1 MEKELNIPEGTEVTE
16 PLKIY
21 LNEIGQIPLLDAE
34 EEKELGRRSVDGDE
48 EARRR
53 LEEGNLRLV
62 VSIAKHYTGRGIP
75 LMDLIQEGNIGL
87 MRAVEKYDFTK
98 ENRFSTYAS
107 WWIKEAIQRAID
119 QQSREIRVPVHVA
132 EAMKKVQ
139 RISKELQQ
147 SLGREATPEEIAEKL
162 GDKST
167 EDVKNILSYLQNPV
181 SLETPVGE
189 DGENNL
195 GDMVEDKASPTPEEA
210 MNLLVQKEE
219 VSELLNALNDR
230 EKQVIRLNELI
241 GFEAI
246 PKDLLEN
253 SGTFLTKMV
262 SSLINTT
269 YSFAANVFMMLVILY
284 FMLLKGRKMERHIN
298 SYVPFKGKSLCLLKQ
313 EVKTIIFSNAL
324 GIPIVML
331 SQALA
336 ACLIY
341 WLLGMNNIVFWA
353 FVTAVC
359 GLIPMIGTVIVS
371 VPLGAYMI
379 YSGELWQGI
388 LMIALGV
395 LVIANVD
402 NLCRMILMN
411 KVADTHPLIVI
422 FGVILGIPLFGFWG
436 IIFGPLLISG
446 FLLLM
451 KIYYK
456 EYNLLPQEAQARE
469 NAAETRCGRE

>member
-139 RISKELQQ
+139 CISKELQQ

-230 EKQVIRLNELI
+230 EKQVIRLRYGLEDGKTHTLEEIGEELKVTRERVRQI
-241 GFEAI
+241 ESRA
-246 PKDLLEN
+246 
-253 SGTFLTKMV
+253 
-262 SSLINTT
+262 
-269 YSFAANVFMMLVILY
+269 
-284 FMLLKGRKMERHIN
+284 MEKLR
-298 SYVPFKGKSLCLLKQ
+298 
-313 EVKTIIFSNAL
+313 
-324 GIPIVML
+324 
-331 SQALA
+331 
-336 ACLIY
+336 
-341 WLLGMNNIVFWA
+341 
-353 FVTAVC
+353 
-359 GLIPMIGTVIVS
+359 
-371 VPLGAYMI
+371 
-379 YSGELWQGI
+379 
-388 LMIALGV
+388 
-395 LVIANVD
+395 
-402 NLCRMILMN
+402 N
-411 KVADTHPLIVI
+411 K
-422 FGVILGIPLFGFWG
+422 
-436 IIFGPLLISG
+436 
-446 FLLLM
+446 
-451 KIYYK
+451 
-456 EYNLLPQEAQARE
+456 
-469 NAAETRCGRE
+469 AER

>member
-119 QQSREIRVPVHVA
+119 QQSREIREPVHVA

-230 EKQVIRLNELI
+230 EKQVIRLRYGLEDGKTHTLEEIGEELKVTRERVRQI
-241 GFEAI
+241 ESRA
-246 PKDLLEN
+246 
-253 SGTFLTKMV
+253 
-262 SSLINTT
+262 
-269 YSFAANVFMMLVILY
+269 
-284 FMLLKGRKMERHIN
+284 MEKLR
-298 SYVPFKGKSLCLLKQ
+298 
-313 EVKTIIFSNAL
+313 
-324 GIPIVML
+324 
-331 SQALA
+331 
-336 ACLIY
+336 
-341 WLLGMNNIVFWA
+341 
-353 FVTAVC
+353 
-359 GLIPMIGTVIVS
+359 
-371 VPLGAYMI
+371 
-379 YSGELWQGI
+379 
-388 LMIALGV
+388 
-395 LVIANVD
+395 
-402 NLCRMILMN
+402 N
-411 KVADTHPLIVI
+411 K
-422 FGVILGIPLFGFWG
+422 
-436 IIFGPLLISG
+436 
-446 FLLLM
+446 
-451 KIYYK
+451 
-456 EYNLLPQEAQARE
+456 
-469 NAAETRCGRE
+469 AER

>member
-107 WWIKEAIQRAID
+107 WWIKEAMQRAID

-132 EAMKKVQ
+132 ENMKKVQ
-139 RISKELQQ
+139 KISKDLQQ
-147 SLGREATPEEIAEKL
+147 KFGREATPEEIAAEMK
-162 GDKST
+162 DKSP
-167 EDVKNILSYLQNPV
+167 EFVKEILSYLQNPV

-230 EKQVIRLNELI
+230 EKQVIRLRYGLEDGKTHTLEEIGEELKVTRERVRQI
-241 GFEAI
+241 ESRA
-246 PKDLLEN
+246 
-253 SGTFLTKMV
+253 
-262 SSLINTT
+262 
-269 YSFAANVFMMLVILY
+269 
-284 FMLLKGRKMERHIN
+284 MEKLR
-298 SYVPFKGKSLCLLKQ
+298 
-313 EVKTIIFSNAL
+313 
-324 GIPIVML
+324 
-331 SQALA
+331 
-336 ACLIY
+336 
-341 WLLGMNNIVFWA
+341 
-353 FVTAVC
+353 
-359 GLIPMIGTVIVS
+359 
-371 VPLGAYMI
+371 
-379 YSGELWQGI
+379 
-388 LMIALGV
+388 
-395 LVIANVD
+395 
-402 NLCRMILMN
+402 N
-411 KVADTHPLIVI
+411 K
-422 FGVILGIPLFGFWG
+422 
-436 IIFGPLLISG
+436 
-446 FLLLM
+446 
-451 KIYYK
+451 
-456 EYNLLPQEAQARE
+456 
-469 NAAETRCGRE
+469 AER